1 MNEYWFFKD
10 DCSRVYIKKE
20 NGWHFLDE
28 EEEFEQLIDSLNLK
42 GIREKKLHENL
53 KKIKPSLKLKKG
65 KKASATKENED
76 DSEMA
81 VDAKKQEQE
90 DESASE
96 DKPKKLSDKNH
107 LFENDEYEQTIINA
121 VWYNKTMPKKRKG
134 ADLGISRNTRGNRAA
149 AQQLSEDKEPPMVTL
164 ESMKN

>member
-10 DCSRVYIKKE
+10 DCTRLYIKKE

-28 EEEFEQLIDSLNLK
+28 DEEFEQLVESLNLK
-42 GIREKKLHENL
+42 GLREKKLFENL
-53 KKIKPSLKLKKG
+53 KKIKASLKLKKS

-76 DSEMA
+76 AADAEITNQEEKSENGA
-81 VDAKKQEQE
+81 DNSE
-90 DESASE
+90 E

-134 ADLGISRNTRGNRAA
+134 ADLGISRNTRGNRGAF
-149 AQQLSEDKEPPMVTL
+149 T
-164 ESMKN
+164 N